1 MTALVE
7 TKNLKKHYQ
16 MGDTVV
22 RGLDG
27 VSIGV
32 VEREFVALLGTS
44 GSGKSTP
51 LNFRLRVS
59 ITTSGSLRID
69 GSDIAGLSAE
79 GLSRHRR
86 QTVGIIFPVR
96 QPYIDDERR
105 GDRQTFPNQVLPVCR
120 YIPSTRDAGTR
131 TLSKWSLTST
141 FVTKVCDKSSPRS
154 TI

>member
-86 QTVGIIFPVR
+86 QTVGIIFQSVNL
-96 QPYIDDERR
+96 ISTMNAVEI
-105 GDRQTFPNQVLPVCR
+105 GK
-120 YIPSTRDAGTR
+120 PSPIRFSRFAGIFRPLETPEHA
-131 TLSKWSLTST
+131 LFQSGH
-141 FVTKVCDKSSPRS
+141 
-154 TI
+154 